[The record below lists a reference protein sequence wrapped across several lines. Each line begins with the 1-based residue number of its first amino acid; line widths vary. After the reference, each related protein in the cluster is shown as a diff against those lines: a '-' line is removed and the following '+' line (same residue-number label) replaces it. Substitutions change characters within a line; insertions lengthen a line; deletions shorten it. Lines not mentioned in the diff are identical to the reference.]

1 MVDHLFA
8 NAAREQLMCLMLGVA
23 EIAAALARKRNGGI
37 ITPAVFSTG
46 MIQLRTEVLDAKEFT
61 KLPADNALIS
71 ISIPLSDKHAINATD
86 AVLLQTALDLAAL
99 LRADGNDLVL
109 VAADQRLLKAAQ
121 AEGLVTFDPETQ
133 TEAAL
138 DAWLTS

>member
-23 EIAAALARKRNGGI
+23 EVAAALAWKRNVDI
-37 ITPAVFSTG
+37 ITLTVFSAG
-46 MIQLRTEVLDAKEFT
+46 MIQLRIEVLDAEDFT

-86 AVLLQTALDLAAL
+86 AILLQTALDLAAL